1 MSEGKES
8 VYEGR
13 ARGSVNRPAW
23 TTGLVVALMASA
35 ALVFV
40 GGFSVSR
47 KIESFQPVGFETEEM
62 PGGWLVSA
70 VTAEGTG
77 LTAGD
82 QIVLVNGST
91 FGTVGDLGETLRR
104 APEAELVVLRAEEL
118 VEVAFA
124 LPPPDLD
131 LPYLILAVIGCGYL
145 FIGLYTLMRHRQRPS
160 LLFHL
165 WCLASAAVFL
175 IAAEPPF
182 DLPLAKIA
190 YVAEAAARIFL
201 APLTLHLFTIFPRT
215 ASGSRLRRAVPFY
228 YLPAVFLLLA
238 QVDVIGFNGRILL
251 GGAAGLWRAI
261 PLLDQIEL
269 YHLLAFS
276 LAAAGLLAWR
286 LWRHEE
292 REASAQAT
300 WVAIGIAAG
309 YLPFLFVYVLP
320 RQIGTLLPEPVTA
333 AAVMPLALVPLTF
346 AYAILRYKLWDIA
359 VVVRNTASL
368 SLTIL
373 IGVIGFSLASLAVN
387 RLVPTDLAVAKNL
400 LVFSSGLM
408 IAGLLVPTRKG
419 LSRSLERV
427 QYRTSFGRRRAL
439 TDFGSEIVRETNLER
454 LADRV
459 AEELEACLGVR
470 PANVLLLQ
478 GQALVTGRQHEGI
491 AEFLPASEFA
501 EEFWSADVVSLST
514 MDFPATG
521 VTTEHQLFAAG
532 FRYAFPLKVRTHNLG
547 FVVTGYKEDE
557 VPLSS
562 DDVDLL
568 RSLFNQVA
576 LALENAQ
583 LLGQVRRQLDEVS
596 RLQRFNREI
605 IESSPAGIAVLDGSG
620 RVVSANDALAR
631 IAGVAPEAITG
642 QRLRDHLPIDPLPEP
657 GEGLRQ
663 VHVAP
668 GDSDGDGDGDG
679 EERYLQISVAPLGTP
694 RSGGETVLVVQD
706 VSERVAMEN
715 ALKEKDRLASLG
727 MLAAGVAH
735 EVNTPI
741 TGISSYAQML
751 LADTEAGDPR
761 RQLLEKVEKQTF
773 RASRIVNSLLDFARD
788 RGGEQRPL
796 DLGPLVDESLDLLKE
811 LIHERRARLDWTLPA
826 TEIRV
831 RGNGGELQQVIT
843 NLAINALDAMAN
855 GDGDDKHLSVEVSAN
870 DRWAWVAIEDNGP
883 GIPLADLDKIF
894 QPFYSTKLSVGGTG
908 LGLSISYQIVK
919 RHGGDVR
926 VVSEPGHGCRFLVE
940 LPLAG

>member
-13 ARGSVNRPAW
+13 AKGSSNRPTW
-23 TTGLVVALMASA
+23 TTGLVVALVASA

-91 FGTVGDLGETLRR
+91 FGTVSDLGETLRR
-104 APEAELVVLRAEEL
+104 APEAELVVLRGEKL

-175 IAAEPPF
+175 VAAEPPF

-190 YVAEAAARIFL
+190 YMAEAAARIFL
-201 APLTLHLFTIFPRT
+201 APLTLHLFTVFPSTT
-215 ASGSRLRRAVPFY
+215 ADGRLRRAIPFY
-228 YLPAVFLLLA
+228 YLPAAFLLLA
-238 QVDVIGFNGRILL
+238 QVDVIGFGGRLLL
-251 GGAAGLWRAI
+251 GGASGLWQAV

-269 YHLLAFS
+269 YHLIAFS
-276 LAAAGLLAWR
+276 LTAAGLLAWR

-300 WVAIGIAAG
+300 WVALGIAGG
-309 YLPFLFVYVLP
+309 YLPFLFLYVLP
-320 RQIGTLLPEPVTA
+320 RQIGALLPEPVTA
-333 AAVMPLALVPLTF
+333 VAVMPLALVPLTF

-387 RLVPTDLAVAKNL
+387 RLVPSDFAVGKNL

-439 TDFGSEIVRETNLER
+439 TDFGSKIVRETNLER

-459 AEELEACLGVR
+459 AEQLEACLGVR

-478 GQALVTGRQHEGI
+478 GQALVAGRQHEGL

-501 EEFWSADVVSLST
+501 DGFWAADVVSLSA

-532 FRYAFPLKVRTHNLG
+532 FRYAFPLKVRTNNLG
-547 FVVTGYKEDE
+547 FVATGYKEDE

-596 RLQRFNREI
+596 RLQRFTREI
-605 IESSPAGIAVLDGSG
+605 IESSPAGIAVLDDGE
-620 RVVSANDALAR
+620 RVVSANVALAQIVGVEPDAL
-631 IAGVAPEAITG
+631 TG
-642 QRLRDHLPIDPLPEP
+642 RRLRDHLPIDPLPEP

-668 GDSDGDGDGDG
+668 NDGEG

-761 RQLLEKVEKQTF
+761 RSLLEKVEKQTF
-773 RASRIVNSLLDFARD
+773 RASRIVSSLLDFARD

-811 LIHERRARLDWTLPA
+811 LIHERRARLGWTPPA
-826 TEIRV
+826 DEIRV

-843 NLAINALDAMAN
+843 NLVINALDAMAAN
-855 GDGDDKHLSVEVSAN
+855 DGEGKHLSVEVSAS

-919 RHGGDVR
+919 RHGGDIR